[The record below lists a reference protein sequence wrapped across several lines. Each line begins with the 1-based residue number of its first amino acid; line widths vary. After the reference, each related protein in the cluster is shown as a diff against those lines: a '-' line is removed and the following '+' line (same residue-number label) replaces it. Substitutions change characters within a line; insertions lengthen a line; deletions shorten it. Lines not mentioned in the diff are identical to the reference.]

1 MARLNNTPS
10 PRKRQEPRVPL
21 GAQAK
26 PERGLSESPLPNTK
40 GSTSRGLFAETRTT
54 KNNTGTTKGP
64 SLARTQFQKKSK
76 SSIDFQIFPDSDALF
91 DDEAEETEEE
101 HSNASESHTSSPT
114 FSPSS
119 SIGSISSHD
128 KTKNPLK
135 LAHVNSMLLPMPSPP
150 SPVRH
155 RRQTRKSELL
165 DYAKE
170 NDPVE
175 QPGDD
180 DIEAASLS
188 RSSSD
193 ASSRRAPAQRD
204 VRQTLGGRNRQRET
218 EEEESG
224 DSEDN
229 GSDLEGFIVSD
240 DEDVSFNDAS
250 ENESAE
256 EEEKIPSP
264 PPKPRRRL
272 MRGRRPGST
281 EESKSKPESKPEPE
295 PEPELKETRRK
306 SWKVP
311 KERSPIMDTMPSLD
325 PGPTSTRLSQENF
338 NINEELD
345 NLNLGGNDID
355 PSSQLF
361 NDLSE

>member
-10 PRKRQEPRVPL
+10 PRKRQETRVPFEV
-21 GAQAK
+21 QAK
-26 PERGLSESPLPNTK
+26 PERRISELPLPETK
-40 GSTSRGLFAETRTT
+40 RNASRELFAETRTAN
-54 KNNTGTTKGP
+54 NNTGTIKGP
-64 SLARTQFQKKSK
+64 SLARTQSQKKSK
-76 SSIDFQIFPDSDALF
+76 SSIGFQIFPDSDVLF

-101 HSNASESHTSSPT
+101 HSTASESHTSSPA

-119 SIGSISSHD
+119 SIGSISPHD

-150 SPVRH
+150 SPVRR

-180 DIEAASLS
+180 DLEAASLS

-193 ASSRRAPAQRD
+193 ASSRRAPAQRNI
-204 VRQTLGGRNRQRET
+204 RQTLGGRNRRRET
-218 EEEESG
+218 DEEESG

-240 DEDVSFNDAS
+240 DEDVSFNEAS
-250 ENESAE
+250 ENESTE

-281 EESKSKPESKPEPE
+281 EESKAE
-295 PEPELKETRRK
+295 PEPELKEPRRK
-306 SWKVP
+306 TWKAP
-311 KERSPIMDTMPSLD
+311 KEQSFIMDTMPTLD
-325 PGPTSTRLSQENF
+325 PGLTSTRLSQESF

-345 NLNLGGNDID
+345 NLNLDDNDND

-361 NDLSE
+361 SDLNE

>member
-10 PRKRQEPRVPL
+10 PRKRQEPRAPL
-21 GAQAK
+21 GAQTK
-26 PERGLSESPLPNTK
+26 PERGLSNFSLPKTTGN
-40 GSTSRGLFAETRTT
+40 STSRGLFAETRTT
-54 KNNTGTTKGP
+54 KDNGATKEP
-64 SLARTQFQKKSK
+64 SSARTQSHKKSK
-76 SSIDFQIFPDSDALF
+76 SSLDFQIFPDNNALF
-91 DDEAEETEEE
+91 YDEAEETEEE
-101 HSNASESHTSSPT
+101 HSDTSESHTSPT

-150 SPVRH
+150 SPVRQ
-155 RRQTRKSELL
+155 RRQTRKSEIL

-170 NDPVE
+170 NDPIE
-175 QPGDD
+175 EPGDD
-180 DIEAASLS
+180 DLEAASLS

-193 ASSRRAPAQRD
+193 ASSRRIPVQGN
-204 VRQTLGGRNRQRET
+204 VRQIPGGRNRNNNLSFSSYRQLEI
-218 EEEESG
+218 EEA
-224 DSEDN
+224 DSEDPEDN

-240 DEDVSFNDAS
+240 NEDLSFHDVS
-250 ENESAE
+250 ENESTE
-256 EEEKIPSP
+256 EEEKMPSP

-272 MRGRRPGST
+272 MRGRRPAST
-281 EESKSKPESKPEPE
+281 GEPKPDPEPE
-295 PEPELKETRRK
+295 EVNRK

-311 KERSPIMDTMPSLD
+311 KEQSPIMDTIPPM
-325 PGPTSTRLSQENF
+325 GPTSTRLSQESF

-345 NLNLGGNDID
+345 NLNLDDNNND

-361 NDLSE
+361 NDLNE

>member
-10 PRKRQEPRVPL
+10 PQKRQEARVPP

-26 PERGLSESPLPNTK
+26 PERGLSEFPLPKTTVN
-40 GSTSRGLFAETRTT
+40 STSRGLFAETRTI
-54 KNNTGTTKGP
+54 KNNGATKGP
-64 SLARTQFQKKSK
+64 SLARTQSQKKSK

-91 DDEAEETEEE
+91 DNEAEETEEE
-101 HSNASESHTSSPT
+101 YSTASESHTSSPT

-135 LAHVNSMLLPMPSPP
+135 LAHVNSMLLPMPLPP

-180 DIEAASLS
+180 DLEAASLS

-193 ASSRRAPAQRD
+193 ASSRRAPAQSNL
-204 VRQTLGGRNRQRET
+204 RQTLGGSNRQRET
-218 EEEESG
+218 EEEDSG

-250 ENESAE
+250 ENDSAE
-256 EEEKIPSP
+256 EEKISSP

-281 EESKSKPESKPEPE
+281 EEPKPEPKPEPE
-295 PEPELKETRRK
+295 LREPKRK
-306 SWKVP
+306 SWTVP
-311 KERSPIMDTMPSLD
+311 KEKSPAMNIMPSSE
-325 PGPTSTRLSQENF
+325 PGPTSMRLSQESF

-345 NLNLGGNDID
+345 NLSLGDNDID

-361 NDLSE
+361 NDLNE